1 MHRLLTR
8 LSAAVIA
15 ISIPATAIAQ
25 LTLFADDSIAGLG
38 LDIGVSGADAHTRIE
53 LSMETPEG
61 TQESFIVQTDKQGKA
76 SLTVPGRSTEV
87 AGTYQLHATT
97 KDAAAS
103 ATVEVAP
110 ETMDPWTSVIEAW
123 NPFIEANGRD
133 DAEVTVTLRDKFG
146 NVLPGRPVAVVSS
159 RSEDDVVALTT
170 QTNDKGEQH
179 FSFTTT
185 EPGTAMLRAVDL
197 LSGNTIA
204 ESAQISAGGRA
215 MGGDYEYDEGHTHA
229 TAPTSNGGQR
239 FYYAQVTSSF
249 DVIDHFEITAPLQMR
264 ASEEAQK
271 FTIRAVDRNGNTV
284 EDYAGTVRFSSTDPN
299 ATFPSSY
306 TFKSR
311 DLGEKSFALALKFA
325 NLGQQTFRVEDVNDP
340 SIVGEITI
348 DVGGTGTSG
357 NSGNIQVTSHANGD
371 FVNSLDIVVSGQGPK
386 FANLIVMGG
395 ETDSF
400 GTTDANGA
408 FSVPVTLNVNQ
419 RDFTIR
425 VRDDAGRNDSGPIH
439 LILDQEKPVIGAIV
453 FAPENPFTGEQV
465 LVVVQ
470 SEPGLPRVTMQIAD
484 RTTGIPDEVV
494 LSENPSTPGSY
505 QGFFTAPAPDIYQ
518 PTIGATDGAGNTEEV
533 RTTFT
538 VGAEGLP
545 IVQNL
550 RGSPRVDGVEL
561 QWDPVPGDIGAY
573 RIYVGDGPENFL
585 YTLDTGRV
593 TTKVTVKGLSSGQTY
608 FFAVTAL
615 QGSLESSEKSEVIEA
630 GPLGFTL
637 DVTPEDSALHVT
649 WTSLNTDLPIG
660 SFLLQYAQS
669 SEDLENPEL
678 REERMLLG
686 TLRDITVRDLLNG
699 VPYYL
704 RLTPITVAGDELE
717 ELAANGQGTPNG
729 DGFSVS
735 PRDDVPFGTIKPG
748 DTMHNAP
755 SNPSTGIPSYAWIA
769 AALIG
774 SLGVLWKYMHRRRVL
789 QTQAF
794 LQAVQMHYR
803 Q

>member
-8 LSAAVIA
+8 LSATVIA
-15 ISIPATAIAQ
+15 LSIPATAIAQ
-25 LTLFADDSIAGLG
+25 LVLFADDSIAGLG
-38 LDIGVSGADAHTRIE
+38 LDVGISGADANTRIE

-61 TQESFIVQTDKQGKA
+61 AQESFIAQTDKQGKA
-76 SLTVPGRSTEV
+76 AFAIPGRSTET
-87 AGTYQLHATT
+87 AGAYQLHATT
-97 KDAAAS
+97 SADAAS
-103 ATVEVAP
+103 ATVDIAP
-110 ETMDPWTSVIEAW
+110 ETMDPWTSVVEAW

-159 RSEDDVVALTT
+159 RSEDEVIALTT

-179 FSFTTT
+179 FSFTTV
-185 EPGTAMLRAVDL
+185 EPGTAQLRAVDL
-197 LSGNTIA
+197 LSGNTIV

-215 MGGDYEYDEGHTHA
+215 VGGDYEEDNMQT
-229 TAPTSNGGQR
+229 TASTSNGGQR
-239 FYYAQVTSSF
+239 FYYAQATSSF
-249 DVIDHFEITAPLQMR
+249 DVIDHLEITAPLQMR
-264 ASEEAQK
+264 TGEETQK
-271 FTIRAVDRNGNTV
+271 FTVRAVDRNGVTV

-325 NLGQQTFRVEDVNDP
+325 SNGEHTFRAEDANDP
-340 SIVGEITI
+340 SIVGEVMIS
-348 DVGGTGTSG
+348 VGGNTGSG
-357 NSGNIQVTSHANGD
+357 NSGNIQVTSHTDGG
-371 FVNSLDIVVSGQGPK
+371 FVNSLDIVVAGQGPK

-395 ETDSF
+395 ETDSY
-400 GTTDANGA
+400 GTTDANGN
-408 FSVPVTLNVNQ
+408 FSVPITLSINQ

-439 LILDQEKPVIGAIV
+439 LILDQEKPLIGTIV
-453 FAPENPFTGEQV
+453 FAPENPFAGEQV
-465 LVVVQ
+465 LVVMQ
-470 SEPGLPRVTMQIAD
+470 SEVGLARVVMHIAD

-494 LSENPSTPGSY
+494 LTENPAAPGSY
-505 QGFFTAPAPDIYQ
+505 QGFFTAPEADMYQ
-518 PTIGATDGAGNTEEV
+518 PTLIATDGAGNTEEV

-561 QWDPVPGDIGAY
+561 QWDSVPGDISAY
-573 RIYVGDGPENFL
+573 RIYVGDSADNFL
-585 YTLDTGRV
+585 YTLDTERI
-593 TTKVTVKGLSSGQTY
+593 TTKVTVKGLSSGKTY

-615 QGSLESSEKSEVIEA
+615 QGNQESSDKSEVIESR
-630 GPLGFTL
+630 PLGFSL
-637 DVTPEDSALHVT
+637 EVLPEDSALHIS

-669 SEDLENPEL
+669 NEDLANPAL

-686 TLRDITVRDLLNG
+686 TLRDVTVRDLLNG
-699 VPYYL
+699 VPYFL
-704 RLTPITVAGDELE
+704 RLTPITIAGDELE
-717 ELAANGQGTPNG
+717 ELAASGEGTPNG
-729 DGFSVS
+729 DGYSIS

-774 SLGVLWKYMHRRRVL
+774 SLGVLWKYVQRRRVL